1 MGKRTT
7 AITLTT
13 EERAYLEMQT
23 RSRTIQAQTVCRARI
38 LLLKADGK
46 SIDVIADKVG
56 INRCSVMLCLKKF
69 KEGGVENALFDAP
82 GRGRNAEI
90 TDDEKAWVINIAC
103 QKPVNLGYSAEVWTR
118 ALLTKHINKFA
129 EEAGHTRLSTISQSK
144 VRTILEEADI
154 KPNKIKY
161 YCENR
166 DPDFDQKMHNVL
178 LVYKQL
184 SLQFDEK
191 GQLIPFKEDEQVVHV
206 LSYDEKPG
214 IQAVANTSGDLS
226 PDENHKTFSR
236 DYEYKRLGTVSLLAG
251 IDLQTGEAIPL
262 VRDKHSSKEYIEFL
276 KLLNSK
282 YPKKDKIR
290 LVLDNLKV
298 HSSEETRKYLATVP
312 GRFEFVFT
320 PKHGSWLN
328 LIEGFFSKL
337 TRQSLKGIRVKTKEE
352 LVERIYKY
360 FDEVNEE
367 PVIYHWK
374 YKLEEI
380 DSREALVVDTL
391 PLNSP
396 VN

>member
-1 MGKRTT
+1 MGKKATT
-7 AITLTT
+7 ITLTP
-13 EERAYLEMQT
+13 EDRSYLELQT

-38 LLLKADGK
+38 LLLKADGEP
-46 SIDVIADKVG
+46 IDVIADKVG

-90 TDDEKAWVINIAC
+90 TDDEKAWIINIAC
-103 QKPVNLGYSAEVWTR
+103 QKPVDLGYSAEVWTR

-129 EEAGHTRLSTISQSK
+129 EEAGHIRLSTISQSK
-144 VRTILEEADI
+144 VRTILKEADI
-154 KPNKIKY
+154 KPNKITY

-184 SLQFDEK
+184 SLQFDEN
-191 GQLIPFKEDEQVVHV
+191 GQLLPFAEDGQVVHV

-214 IQAVANTSGDLS
+214 IQATANTSEDLP
-226 PDENHKTFSR
+226 PDENHSNINR
-236 DYEYKRLGTVSLLAG
+236 DYEYKRLGTVALLAG

-262 VRDKHSSKEYIEFL
+262 VRDRHSSKEYIEFL
-276 KLLNSK
+276 SLLDAK
-282 YPKKDKIR
+282 YPKGDKIR

-298 HSSEETRKYLATVP
+298 HTSEETRKYLAKVP

-328 LIEGFFSKL
+328 LVEGFFSKL
-337 TRQSLKGIRVKTKEE
+337 TRQFLKGIRVKTKEE

-360 FDEVNEE
+360 FDEVNAD
-367 PVIYHWK
+367 PVVYHWK

-380 DSREALVVDTL
+380 DPREEIQVEKL
-391 PLNSP
+391 PLKKSS
-396 VN
+396 